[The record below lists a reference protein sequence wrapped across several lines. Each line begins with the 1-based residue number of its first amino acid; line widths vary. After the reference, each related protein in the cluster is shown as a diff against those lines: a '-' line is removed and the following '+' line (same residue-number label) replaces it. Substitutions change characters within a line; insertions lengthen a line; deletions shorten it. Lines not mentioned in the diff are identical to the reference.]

1 MTLLSVQKDSQL
13 QNITTDMSIIN
24 QSFSMTSEDILNSGK
39 KKKDS
44 KKDLKLKK
52 QIAEMES
59 KIIALQ
65 KNLRDSNSEVNYYKR
80 KEVKWAEVEQDF
92 IK

>member
-1 MTLLSVQKDSQL
+1 
-13 QNITTDMSIIN
+13 
-24 QSFSMTSEDILNSGK
+24 
-39 KKKDS
+39 
-44 KKDLKLKK
+44 LKK

>member
-1 MTLLSVQKDSQL
+1 
-13 QNITTDMSIIN
+13 MSIIN